1 MDIKTRSGNFSRIEL
16 DDRTREF
23 WKVGQKGLRDGKEA
37 LHYYTRLKPW
47 RNDPQGA

>member
-23 WKVGQKGLRDGKEA
+23 WKVGQKGLRDGKEERKDKKMTVS
-37 LHYYTRLKPW
+37 LGGPVSIS
-47 RNDPQGA
+47 